1 MMISSWHRFAIGWS
15 RPTPEIDN
23 QLYAKY
29 GLTEAE
35 QKFIEPLNPLI
46 RGGAT

>member
-1 MMISSWHRFAIGWS
+1 MISSWHCFAIDWS
-15 RPTPEIDN
+15 RPVSEIDN

-35 QKFIEPLNPLI
+35 QKFIESMIKPME
-46 RGGAT
+46 